1 MSLESRKKYLA
12 DCNRCSSCKWV
23 PVVKSERF
31 AHICPSVV
39 HGRFH
44 AYSASGMLING
55 YSLLEGTVEYSD
67 ALIDTIYS
75 CSMCGGCDVNCKT
88 NYADLIEPLDS
99 LYALREKI
107 ADDARQPEALKTLAR
122 HLRDTGNPLGAAPA
136 RRGDWLA
143 AAGLSGGEQRGAS
156 PVLLHVGDDAFDE
169 SRWPQL
175 RYVAG
180 LLQRAGVRFAVAGA
194 EEPDCGALAFEIGE
208 RQLAASLARKT
219 VAWIKAS
226 GAAQVITCSDAAFAA
241 FRSLY
246 PRLGVSLEGLR
257 IQHISQWMAAREQ
270 HPGAGQAPEIV
281 TYHDG
286 CRLGR
291 LSEPFEPWTGRWT
304 TALNSLPLRTDA
316 TPIRFGVGGEYE
328 APRKVLA
335 AAGAQV
341 IEMERNREA
350 AFCCGAGG
358 GAEACKPAFAATA
371 GRHRL
376 EEALATGAGTMVT
389 SCSQCSRHLGRLA
402 EADGLPMRVV
412 TLLDYVRERAT
423 RDHRPS
429 IGVPA

>member
-39 HGRFH
+39 HGHFH

-55 YSLLEGTVEYSD
+55 YSLLEGTVDCSD
-67 ALIDTIYS
+67 TLIDSIYS

-99 LYALREKI
+99 LYALREKM
-107 ADDARQPEALKTLAR
+107 ADDGRQPEELKALAK
-122 HLRDTGNPLGAAPA
+122 HLREVGNPRGEPPA
-136 RRGDWLA
+136 QRGDWLA
-143 AAGLSGGEQRGAS
+143 AAGLSGAPRGSAT
-156 PVLLHVGDDAFDE
+156 VLLHVGDDAFDE

-180 LLQRAGVRFAVAGA
+180 LLQQADVKFAAAGA
-194 EEPDCGALAFEIGE
+194 DEPDCGALAFDIGE
-208 RQLAASLARKT
+208 RQLAESLARQT
-219 VAWIKAS
+219 LAWIKAS
-226 GAAQVITCSDAAFAA
+226 GATQVITCSDASFAA
-241 FRSLY
+241 FRNIY
-246 PRLGVSLEGLR
+246 PRLGVSLDGIR
-257 IQHISQWMAAREQ
+257 IQHISQWLAARQQ
-270 HPGAGQAPEIV
+270 HLSPDQAPDVV

-286 CRLGR
+286 CKLGR
-291 LSEPFEPWTGRWT
+291 LSEPFVPWKGQWT
-304 TALNSLPLRTDA
+304 TTMNSLPMRTDP

-335 AAGAQV
+335 AVGAQV
-341 IEMERNREA
+341 VEMERNREA

-376 EEALATGAGTMVT
+376 EEAMATGASTMVT

-402 EADGLPMRVV
+402 AEDGLPLRVV
-412 TLLDYVRERAT
+412 TLVDYLRERAT
-423 RDHRPS
+423 TEQKPS
-429 IGVPA
+429 TGVPA